1 MIIIMIMIMIM
12 IMITIRNINRPL
24 PQWPGGFQGQYIVIG
39 ETLGLQ
45 VSKTWHTHARM
56 LKKHFDEKH
65 LKCFSNFY

>member
-1 MIIIMIMIMIM
+1 MIMIM

-24 PQWPGGFQGQYIVIG
+24 PQWPGGFQGQYTVIG

-56 LKKHFDEKH
+56 LEKHFDEKH